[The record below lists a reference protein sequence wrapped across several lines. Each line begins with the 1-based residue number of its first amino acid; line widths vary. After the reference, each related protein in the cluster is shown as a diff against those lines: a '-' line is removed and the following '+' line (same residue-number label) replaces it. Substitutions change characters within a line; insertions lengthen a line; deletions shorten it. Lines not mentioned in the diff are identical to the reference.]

1 MRMNI
6 MSKRIFFPTTVVLCA
21 AIVFAQAKD
30 HFKFN
35 KSATSAALSNKKT
48 ALNHQKSTEDDPWA
62 ELEHLFAGYRKARSI
77 VYEGTMKLT
86 DEEGGETIE
95 EANFSGE
102 VQGKTSHYIIDSV
115 EFIHEDNVSLNVY
128 HREKLVVAG
137 TEKLPAKTMWQFAN
151 IDSMKSFATREGATA
166 KVGWDRSDKVIKIT
180 NTTSTDG
187 YGYEIYYSPQD
198 YRLKKLVLHFASLDN
213 LSENPAEEGED
224 GSQETT
230 ADSKEKMNIAADS
243 TSNDPSI
250 EFNLYKLELEYKLLG
265 LGESANKFE
274 PLKKFG
280 QKMGRDFKLSNSY
293 PDYRVV
299 WMDKA
304 EKNDE

>member
-1 MRMNI
+1 
-6 MSKRIFFPTTVVLCA
+6 MSKRIIFPTAVVLCA
-21 AIVFAQAKD
+21 AIVFAQATG

-35 KSATSAALSNKKT
+35 KSAPIASSSNDKT
-48 ALNHQKSTEDDPWA
+48 VRNNQKSTAGDPWA
-62 ELEHLFAGYRKARSI
+62 ELEHLFAGYQKARSI

-95 EANFSGE
+95 EADFSGE

-151 IDSMKSFATREGATA
+151 IDSMKSFVAREGALA
-166 KVGWDRSDKVIKIT
+166 EVDWDKADKVIKVT
-180 NTTSTDG
+180 NTVSTDV

-198 YRLKKLVLHFASLDN
+198 YRLKKMVLHFATLDN
-213 LSENPAEEGED
+213 LGENPDEEG

-230 ADSKEKMNIAADS
+230 ASSKEKMNVAADS
-243 TSNDPSI
+243 TSNTPSI
-250 EFNLYKLELEYKLLG
+250 EFNLYKLEFEYKLLSMG
-265 LGESANKFE
+265 KTANKFE
-274 PLKKFG
+274 PLKKYG
-280 QKMGRDFKLSNSY
+280 QTKGREFHLNNSY